1 VHRRIRVSELHESV
15 TSRMSKNVTSFVN
28 QTVPNFDNNIQNP
41 GLIAAICF
49 GGVMTVL
56 WFLWVRGGMPTDH
69 IMKMIDEEKKMLESG
84 QLKNTLQS
92 QVRLGSS
99 LQRKDQTSEAIKQ
112 QIRDLD
118 DRLRELCSEDNN
130 DEQERSEA
138 DAAGVGNN
146 HFKYETPSQIKL
158 EIAALERKIQSHAGG
173 MRM

>member
-1 VHRRIRVSELHESV
+1 MKALLLVESLL
-15 TSRMSKNVTSFVN
+15 TAW
-28 QTVPNFDNNIQNP
+28 Q
-41 GLIAAICF
+41 
-49 GGVMTVL
+49 
-56 WFLWVRGGMPTDH
+56 
-69 IMKMIDEEKKMLESG
+69 
-84 QLKNTLQS
+84 
-92 QVRLGSS
+92 

-173 MRM
+173 MMRM